1 MTIPARTPLYD
12 FSSDKARDKARDTP
26 MLPLQALT
34 AAVLCS
40 LSLQYPHPV
49 ASAYIPDL
57 LALLSSYLLHLLTKP
72 PTLPLTLALAYAAWT
87 FLPGSF
93 ASLNLPSYATFKRT
107 TTFIT
112 PKEDAS
118 ESDECRVCWD
128 TAHALAQLPC
138 GHRVCEGCLD
148 LMNEHC
154 QTACPMCRRP
164 LFASSDAACFVLTKA
179 SVAVGVVNTT
189 LHVLVCVHEVR
200 SGHNLGAMLSFG
212 FSCMIGRYLWLYGI
226 LIRNFGENWWRGSPA
241 TVGSSTRSVK
251 AACLALVTGI
261 GLLCSTLWTSRR
273 TFG

>member
-1 MTIPARTPLYD
+1 MYD

-40 LSLQYPHPV
+40 LSLQYPRPV

-57 LALLSSYLLHLLTKP
+57 IAILSSYLLHLLTKP

-154 QTACPMCRRP
+154 QTACPICRLP

-212 FSCMIGRYLWLYGI
+212 FSCMIGRYLWLCGI
-226 LIRNFGENWWRGSPA
+226 LIREFGENWWRGSPA

-273 TFG
+273 SFG